1 MSPGKLQTPV
11 RVLSTPVFTY
21 SESIKFYTK
30 KTRKNG
36 KSTGKFNK
44 IKYSN
49 RYKNFFNVSSGKERL
64 FILAIHK

>member
-1 MSPGKLQTPV
+1 MSPGKLRTPV
-11 RVLSTPVFTY
+11 QVLSTPVFTH

-36 KSTGKFNK
+36 KSTEKFSK

-49 RYKNFFNVSSGKERL
+49 RYKNFFNVSSGKERF
-64 FILAIHK
+64 FILVIPK